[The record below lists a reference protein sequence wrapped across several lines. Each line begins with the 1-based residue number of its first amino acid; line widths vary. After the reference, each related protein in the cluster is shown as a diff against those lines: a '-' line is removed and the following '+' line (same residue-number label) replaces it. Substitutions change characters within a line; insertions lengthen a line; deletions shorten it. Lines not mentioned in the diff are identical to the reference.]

1 MEGNKMAD
9 SLREAQSNPAFKV
22 LAWAATTMVV
32 ALISMGTYIFTSK
45 GMDDKEGRVELS
57 KSIDGLRGDIQTF
70 NRTLQEQQMNITLI
84 QSRVTGLEARATSTG
99 DGLSKVRD
107 DVQRDGFRIDRLEDA
122 VNLPTKA
129 RR

>member
-22 LAWAATTMVV
+22 LAWAATSMVV
-32 ALISMGTYIFTSK
+32 ALISMATYIFTSK

-107 DVQRDGFRIDRLEDA
+107 DVQRDSFRIDRLEDA